1 MKNSEIYRINS
12 VSEMHNFLKLPKPE
26 HPLISIIDFSEA
38 CFDIPVGTQTIIYD
52 FYTIYLKKNFD
63 GKIRYGQKYY
73 DFNNGIMS
81 FFGPKQAFAVEG
93 ESSTKSEGWMI
104 VVHPDFL
111 KGYSLSKKVREY
123 GFFSY
128 DVNEA
133 LHCSEKEEKVISGIV
148 QNLQDEMEKSI
159 DYYTQDLFISHLT
172 LLLDYCNRFYN
183 RQFITR
189 KIANHEILASL
200 ENLLKAYFDS
210 GEAEL
215 KGIPT
220 VQYVAEQLNVSQGYL
235 GDMLRSFTG
244 QNSQQHIHNAMI
256 EKAKELLSSTTLTVA
271 EIAYFIGFE
280 RPQSFNKLFKSK
292 TQFSPLKFR
301 QSFN

>member
-1 MKNSEIYRINS
+1 MKNNEIYRIDS
-12 VSEMHNFLKLPKPE
+12 VSEMHNFLKLPKPQ
-26 HPLISIIDFSEA
+26 HPLMSIIDFSEA

-73 DFNNGIMS
+73 DFDSGIMS
-81 FFGPKQAFAVEG
+81 FFGPKQAFAVEEG
-93 ESSTKSEGWMI
+93 SSTKSEGWMV
-104 VVHPDFL
+104 VVHLDFL
-111 KGYSLSKKVREY
+111 QGYPLSKKIREY

-128 DVNEA
+128 DVIEA
-133 LHCSEKEEKVISGIV
+133 LHCSQKEEDVVSGIV
-148 QNLQDEMEKSI
+148 KNLQDEMEKSI
-159 DYYTQDLFISHLT
+159 DHYTQDLFISHLT

-189 KIANHEILASL
+189 KIANHEILGSL
-200 ENLLKAYFDS
+200 ENLLKKYFDS
-210 GEAEL
+210 GESEL
-215 KGIPT
+215 NGIPT
-220 VQYVAEQLNVSQGYL
+220 VQYVAKHLNVSQSYL

-244 QNSQQHIHNAMI
+244 QNTQQHIHNAMI
-256 EKAKELLSSTTLTVA
+256 ERAKEMLSCTTLTVA
-271 EIAYFIGFE
+271 EIAYQLGFE
-280 RPQSFNKLFKSK
+280 LPQSFNKLFKSK